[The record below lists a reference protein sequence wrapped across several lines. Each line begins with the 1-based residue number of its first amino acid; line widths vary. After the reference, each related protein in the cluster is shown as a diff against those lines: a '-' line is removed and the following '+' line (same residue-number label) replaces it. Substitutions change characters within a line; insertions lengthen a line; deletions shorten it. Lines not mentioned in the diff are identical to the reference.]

1 MSSRRERISSFSVE
15 STPTV
20 LAFSGKVASSPFQ
33 RAAGG
38 RQTVSL
44 TLFKSSSFT
53 VRVSIILA
61 SIASLSKF
69 AFVIV
74 MKRLRVIRWLT
85 SELTGVPSFLSAV
98 VTADIPFVT

>member
-20 LAFSGKVASSPFQ
+20 LAFSGKEASSPFQ
-33 RAAGG
+33 IAAGG
-38 RQTVSL
+38 RQTVFL

-53 VRVSIILA
+53 LRVSIILA

-69 AFVIV
+69 AFVMV
-74 MKRLRVIRWLT
+74 MKRLSVIRWFT

-98 VTADIPFVT
+98 VTADNPLVT